1 MNKEGPGD
9 HNPRN
14 AGSSVART
22 VPLIVICDT
31 HQLEMIV
38 KFNVSEERLV
48 LGLRNIGR
56 ETDDDLRQSM
66 LRILI
71 KDLITTSH
79 K

>member
-1 MNKEGPGD
+1 MGNKE
-9 HNPRN
+9 NR
-14 AGSSVART
+14 AGSSAART
-22 VPLIVICDT
+22 VPLLVICDT

-38 KFNVSEERLV
+38 KFNVSEEELV

-71 KDLITTSH
+71 KQLIAGSH